1 MRSLAALR
9 AGVLLA
15 AGLAAAGCGA
25 RRPAPAPPAAPAGEA
40 GAARPEAPQGPAARP
55 APRGA
60 ARAALP
66 QEPPR
71 SPAAALVGAGSCTSS
86 GCHAAPIADHA
97 PWQSAYT
104 VWATRDPH
112 AGAHEILGGALA
124 ARIVAAL
131 ERRDPSRPQPPA
143 RENMACVGCHAT
155 GRGPTAGEG
164 VSCESCHG
172 PAGGWLVAHTARGW
186 RTAGND
192 LGMVD
197 LADPATCAV
206 TCAGCH
212 VGGEATG
219 DGAIREVTH
228 DLVAAGHPRLAFELR
243 GFKRGEPPHWRDRAA
258 ASAEHAAGPVE
269 EWAGGRLGALERY
282 LRQVDAQAETAA
294 GGERGLTAGV
304 WPELTAFDCHGCHR
318 PALLGA
324 PAAPAVARR
333 DGTPGSPRLEP
344 MLWSHLDLILPPA
357 SAAALEALRGAV
369 ERGWSRVPDRR
380 LLAAAIEG
388 VEAARGGLADHVA
401 MIPAAALAEGIAAA
415 TDATSWA
422 EAVSAYGGLE
432 AIAAREAAAG
442 RIAADDPVFGR
453 LAALRRLLEFPVE
466 RVDGGVER
474 FSSPRR
480 YAAGEVGAAIRA
492 IAAALAA
499 PAPAPAR

>member
-1 MRSLAALR
+1 
-9 AGVLLA
+9 
-15 AGLAAAGCGA
+15 
-25 RRPAPAPPAAPAGEA
+25 
-40 GAARPEAPQGPAARP
+40 
-55 APRGA
+55 
-60 ARAALP
+60 
-66 QEPPR
+66 
-71 SPAAALVGAGSCTSS
+71 
-86 GCHAAPIADHA
+86 
-97 PWQSAYT
+97 

-112 AGAHEILGGALA
+112 AGAHEILGGELA
-124 ARIVAAL
+124 GRIVAAL
-131 ERRDPSRPQPPA
+131 ELRDPSRPQPPA
-143 RENMACVGCHAT
+143 RENQACVGCHAT

-172 PAGGWLVAHTARGW
+172 PAGSWLVAHTARGW

-197 LADPATCAV
+197 LADPVTCAV
-206 TCAGCH
+206 TCSGCH
-212 VGGEATG
+212 VGGEPTG

-243 GFKRGEPPHWRDRAA
+243 GYKRAEPPHWRDRGAEP
-258 ASAEHAAGPVE
+258 SAERAAGALE

-282 LRQVDAQAETAA
+282 LRQVDSQAEVAA

-304 WPELTAFDCHGCHR
+304 WPEFTAFDCHGCHR
-318 PALLGA
+318 PALLDA
-324 PAAPAVARR
+324 PAMPAVARR
-333 DGTPGSPRLEP
+333 AAPPGSPRLEP
-344 MLWSHLDLILPPA
+344 MLWSHLDLLLPP
-357 SAAALEALRGAV
+357 SAVAPLAEFRGAV

-388 VEAARGGLADHVA
+388 VEAARGALADHVA
-401 MIPAAALAEGIAAA
+401 MIPGGELAARIAAA

-442 RIAADDPVFGR
+442 RIAADAEVFGM

-466 RVDGGVER
+466 SRDGGFER

-480 YAAGEVGAAIRA
+480 YAAGEVGATIRA

-499 PAPAPAR
+499 PSP